1 MDRPI
6 RQRMTTPASPLVL
19 VVEDDHGV
27 RRPLEKFL
35 QMHNFK
41 VVTAETADDAID
53 MIQLH
58 RPVAAIVDLR
68 LARGSG
74 RDVVV
79 SMPAGT
85 PVIIFSGVPSESAEL
100 ERLRPRTRLVQKPYS
115 LTMLVEAL
123 KEMIEQREALAR
135 LARGGAWCVRCV
147 LGARGAGEPVRDV
160 EIQSPLGSVGQH
172 HFVGIVGAAVD
183 LHHLLPLHRPVPPAL
198 AKPFSEQHRF
208 GAGCAQPARS
218 LLDDD
223 GVLQRIAGPASD
235 DKRPF
240 VDGKI
245 HFCMISFPPR
255 SMIIPRARRGVT
267 ARSVLMTSQ

>member
-1 MDRPI
+1 MPI
-6 RQRMTTPASPLVL
+6 RHRMATPASPLVL

-35 QMHNFK
+35 QMHDFK

-53 MIQLH
+53 AIHQH
-58 RPVAAIVDLR
+58 RPIAAIIDLR

-123 KEMIEQREALAR
+123 
-135 LARGGAWCVRCV
+135 
-147 LGARGAGEPVRDV
+147 RD
-160 EIQSPLGSVGQH
+160 
-172 HFVGIVGAAVD
+172 
-183 LHHLLPLHRPVPPAL
+183 
-198 AKPFSEQHRF
+198 
-208 GAGCAQPARS
+208 
-218 LLDDD
+218 
-223 GVLQRIAGPASD
+223 
-235 DKRPF
+235 
-240 VDGKI
+240 
-245 HFCMISFPPR
+245 MISSAKLP
-255 SMIIPRARRGVT
+255 T
-267 ARSVLMTSQ
+267 D

>member
-1 MDRPI
+1 
-6 RQRMTTPASPLVL
+6 MTTSASPLVL

-27 RRPLEKFL
+27 RRPLQKFL
-35 QMHNFK
+35 EMHHFQ

-53 MIQLH
+53 MIHQH

-123 KEMIEQREALAR
+123 KEMI
-135 LARGGAWCVRCV
+135 
-147 LGARGAGEPVRDV
+147 
-160 EIQSPLGSVGQH
+160 
-172 HFVGIVGAAVD
+172 GAAK
-183 LHHLLPLHRPVPPAL
+183 LP
-198 AKPFSEQHRF
+198 Q
-208 GAGCAQPARS
+208 
-218 LLDDD
+218 D
-223 GVLQRIAGPASD
+223 
-235 DKRPF
+235 
-240 VDGKI
+240 
-245 HFCMISFPPR
+245 
-255 SMIIPRARRGVT
+255 
-267 ARSVLMTSQ
+267 